1 MSHASDPHIETTNS
15 DGIYTLR
22 INRPAKRNALTA
34 SMYAAMADA
43 LRAADRDET
52 VRVVL
57 FTGQPQAFTGGN
69 DLADFLH
76 QPPTGPEAPVFQFM
90 HALAACRKP
99 VVAAVCGPAVGIG
112 TTLLLHCD
120 FVYVAA
126 DAKLSTPFVKL
137 GLVPEYASSL
147 LMPALLGH
155 VRAAEWL
162 LLGESFSGEEAAAM
176 GLANRALPAEE
187 VVGAAMATAAR
198 LAALPPGAVQAG
210 KALMRSGNRA
220 AIASTIEQE
229 AAVFGAALQSA
240 EAKAAFQA
248 FLGR

>member
-1 MSHASDPHIETTNS
+1 MSHATDPHITTTTS
-15 DGIYTLR
+15 AGICTVL
-22 INRPAKRNALTA
+22 IQRPAKRNALTA
-34 SMYAAMADA
+34 SMYAALADA
-43 LRAADRDET
+43 FVAADADEQ
-52 VRVVL
+52 VRAVVL
-57 FTGQPQAFTGGN
+57 AGTDQAFTGGN
-69 DLADFLH
+69 DLADFLN
-76 QPPTGPEAPVFQFM
+76 QPPSGMDAPVFRFM
-90 HALAACRKP
+90 RALSHCRKP

-120 FVYVAA
+120 FVYVAS

-147 LMPALLGH
+147 LMPARLGH

-162 LLGESFSGEEAAAM
+162 LLGEVFNGEQAVAQ
-176 GLANRALPAEE
+176 GLANRALPATE
-187 VVGAAMATAAR
+187 VLNAAKATAAK

-210 KALMRSGNRA
+210 KALMRGTNRDT
-220 AIASTIEQE
+220 IASTIKEE

>member
-1 MSHASDPHIETTNS
+1 MTMATDPHIEFSTA
-15 DGIYTLR
+15 DGVCTVR
-22 INRPAKRNALTA
+22 IERPAKRNALTG
-34 SMYAAMADA
+34 SMYAALA
-43 LRAADRDET
+43 AADEN
-52 VRVVL
+52 VRAVV
-57 FTGQPQAFTGGN
+57 FTGNPQAFTGGN

-76 QPPTGPEAPVFQFM
+76 QPPSRQDAPGFRFM
-90 HALAACRKP
+90 RALSDCRKP

-120 FVYVAA
+120 FVYVAN

-147 LMPALLGH
+147 LMPACLGH

-162 LLGESFSGEEAAAM
+162 LLGEVFSGEQAAAL
-176 GLANRALPAEE
+176 GLANQALPAAD
-187 VVGAAMATAAR
+187 VLAAAQATAAR

-210 KALMRSGNRA
+210 KALMRGANRA
-220 AIASTIEQE
+220 AIASTIEKE

-240 EAKAAFQA
+240 EAKAAFAA

>member
-1 MSHASDPHIETTNS
+1 MSNASDPHIEATTS
-15 DGIYTLR
+15 DGICTLR

-34 SMYAAMADA
+34 SMYAALATALENADTA
-43 LRAADRDET
+43 EH

-57 FTGQPQAFTGGN
+57 FTGHEQAFTGGN

-76 QPPTGPEAPVFQFM
+76 QPPAGLDAPVFRFM
-90 HALAACRKP
+90 RALSACRKP

-120 FVYVAA
+120 FVYVAN

-147 LMPALLGH
+147 LMPAQLGH

-162 LLGESFSGEEAAAM
+162 LLGEVFSGEQAAAL
-176 GLANRALPAEE
+176 GLANRALPAAE
-187 VVGAAMATAAR
+187 VLAAAMGTAKQ

-210 KALMRSGNRA
+210 KALMRGGNRA
-220 AIASTIEQE
+220 AITSTIEQE